1 MTFLATPEDPLMT
14 RPRFLPDNFTLTLIA
29 TVLLA
34 SLLPASG
41 QTAVAFG
48 WVTNLAIALLFFLHG
63 AKLSRQAIVAGAGH
77 WRLHLLVFSLT
88 FVLFPLLGLA
98 LKPLLSPLIG
108 KDLYMGMLYLCALPA
123 TVQSAIAFTSLARGN
138 IPAAICSAA
147 ASSLFGIFL
156 TPLLVTLLL
165 NVHGESG
172 STVDAILKISVQLLL
187 PFIAGQIARRWIGE
201 WVGRNKAWLKFV
213 DQGSILLV
221 VYGAFSEA
229 VIQGIWQQIPLWELG
244 GLVVACCVLLALV
257 LLASTLLGKAF
268 GFNQEDR
275 ITILFCGSK
284 KSLATGVPMAQVLFA
299 GATMGVL
306 ILPLMLFH
314 QIQLM
319 VCAALAQRYAQRQE
333 SIPELMGQV
342 DP

>member
-1 MTFLATPEDPLMT
+1 MK
-14 RPRFLPDNFTLTLIA
+14 RPRFLPDNFTLILIA
-29 TVLLA
+29 TVVLA
-34 SLLPASG
+34 SLLPVSG
-41 QTAVAFG
+41 QAAVAFG

-98 LKPLLSPLIG
+98 LKPLLSPMIG

-156 TPLLVTLLL
+156 TPLLVALLL
-165 NVHGESG
+165 NVHGDGG

-187 PFIAGQIARRWIGE
+187 PFIAGQIARRWIGA
-201 WVGRNKAWLKFV
+201 WVGRNKNWRKFV

-229 VIQGIWQQIPLWELG
+229 VNEGIWHQIPLWELG
-244 GLVVACCVLLALV
+244 GLVVACCILLALV
-257 LLASTLLGKAF
+257 LMASAILGKAF

-284 KSLATGVPMAQVLFA
+284 KSLATEVPMAKMLFA
-299 GATMGVL
+299 GSTMGVL

-319 VCAALAQRYAQRQE
+319 VCAVLAQRYAKRPE
-333 SIPELMGQV
+333 SIPEIMAQV

>member
-1 MTFLATPEDPLMT
+1 MT

-29 TVLLA
+29 TVILA

-63 AKLSRQAIVAGAGH
+63 AKLSRKAIVAGAGH

-98 LKPLLSPLIG
+98 LKPVLSPLIG
-108 KDLYMGMLYLCALPA
+108 NELYMGMLYLCALPA

-156 TPLLVTLLL
+156 TPLLVALLL
-165 NVHGESG
+165 NVHGDGG
-172 STVDAILKISVQLLL
+172 STVDAIVKISVHLLL
-187 PFIAGQIARRWIGE
+187 PFIAGQIASRWIGG

-229 VIQGIWQQIPLWELG
+229 VNEGIWHQIPLWELG

-257 LLASTLLGKAF
+257 LVASTLLGKAF

-299 GATMGVL
+299 GASMGVL

-319 VCAALAQRYAQRQE
+319 VCAALAQRYAQRPE
-333 SIPELMGQV
+333 RIPELMGQV

>member
-1 MTFLATPEDPLMT
+1 MK
-14 RPRFLPDNFTLTLIA
+14 RPRFLPDNFTLILIA
-29 TVLLA
+29 TVVLA
-34 SLLPASG
+34 SLLPVSG
-41 QTAVAFG
+41 QAAVAFG

-98 LKPLLSPLIG
+98 LKPLLSPMIG

-138 IPAAICSAA
+138 IPAASSSAA

-156 TPLLVTLLL
+156 TPVLVALLL
-165 NVHGESG
+165 NVHGDGG

-187 PFIAGQIARRWIGE
+187 PFIAGQIARRWIGA
-201 WVGRNKAWLKFV
+201 WVGRNKNWLKFV

-229 VIQGIWQQIPLWELG
+229 VNEGIWHQIPLWELG
-244 GLVVACCVLLALV
+244 GLVVACCILLALV
-257 LLASTLLGKAF
+257 LMASALLGKAF

-299 GATMGVL
+299 GSTMGVL

-319 VCAALAQRYAQRQE
+319 VCAVLAQRYAKRPE
-333 SIPELMGQV
+333 SIPEIMAQV